1 MGQNRGRPVTTNPK
15 RTEFHYKTTWS
26 TCQALGLGVLTRIQ
40 YDCLCVAAFLGGVVS
55 ARAPP
60 ISELLT
66 GLHMVVDPVQ
76 SIQIKTKCVLLSS
89 SDLLSMNASES
100 GRRRKLPV
108 RMFILLNIYIYYV
121 LHILSQRRRI
131 PDQRSRFS

>member
-1 MGQNRGRPVTTNPK
+1 MIA
-15 RTEFHYKTTWS
+15 F
-26 TCQALGLGVLTRIQ
+26 VL
-40 YDCLCVAAFLGGVVS
+40 LLFLGGVVS

-60 ISELLT
+60 KSELLT

-108 RMFILLNIYIYYV
+108 RMFILLNIYIY
-121 LHILSQRRRI
+121 ILCIAYLKSKKKNT
-131 PDQRSRFS
+131 